1 MTALF
6 PAVQELGSHKILE
19 SALESVRSLHLLH
32 ESSGRVNVQTVEDN
46 KDDKMVVLRIFSVFK
61 I

>member
-1 MTALF
+1 M
-6 PAVQELGSHKILE
+6 PPYGSHKF
-19 SALESVRSLHLLH
+19 LESVL
-32 ESSGRVNVQTVEDN
+32 ESGLYIYYMSGRVNVQTVEDN

>member
-19 SALESVRSLHLLH
+19 SALESGLYIYYM
-32 ESSGRVNVQTVEDN
+32 SGHVNVQTIEDN